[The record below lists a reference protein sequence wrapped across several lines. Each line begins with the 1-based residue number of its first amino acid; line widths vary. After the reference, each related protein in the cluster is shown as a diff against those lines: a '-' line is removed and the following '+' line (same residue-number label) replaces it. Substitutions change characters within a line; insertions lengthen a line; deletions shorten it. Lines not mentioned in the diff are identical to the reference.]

1 VDTTVETSVTAGRS
15 ASARAAGSNATASDT
30 ASDTASSNTPSN
42 HGASNTAPSSGTSG
56 AASNPATGKTAA
68 LTVPA
73 ARAEDPLGLLAA
85 ALEYI
90 EDRHWEVAPGTS
102 VQRAD
107 GVWSCSCGNPHCE
120 AIGAHPAQKDWPKRI
135 SGQPSKAH
143 EWWAAR
149 PTASVLLP
157 TGRAFDVLEVSE
169 AAGCL
174 GLARMERAGVNVGPV
189 AATPNR
195 RMYFFVLPNARTKT
209 VKLLAA
215 LGWGRTALDLTC
227 RGAGDY
233 IVAPPSR
240 IGGLGHA
247 QWVRRPSE
255 TNRWMPDVDELIA
268 PLAYACGLH
277 R

>member
-1 VDTTVETSVTAGRS
+1 VNLPVESKQNPVKESRS
-15 ASARAAGSNATASDT
+15 GSTGATEPRMSARTGQTRESGSE
-30 ASDTASSNTPSN
+30 
-42 HGASNTAPSSGTSG
+42 TAPD
-56 AASNPATGKTAA
+56 APPVATPEPS
-68 LTVPA
+68 LRVTVPA
-73 ARAEDPLGLLAA
+73 PRAEDPFGLLAA

-90 EDRHWEVAPGTS
+90 GDRHWEVALGTS
-102 VQRAD
+102 AERSE
-107 GVWSCSCGNPHCE
+107 GGWSCSCGDKQCA
-120 AIGAHPAQKDWPKRI
+120 AIGAHPAQHDWQKHS

-143 EWWAAR
+143 EWWASR

-174 GLARMERAGVNVGPV
+174 GLARLERAGVNVGPV
-189 AATPNR
+189 AALPTR
-195 RMYFFVLPNARTKT
+195 RMYFFVLPNARAKT
-209 VKLLAA
+209 VEMLAT
-215 LGWGRTALDLTC
+215 LGWGRTRLDLVC

-233 IVAPPSR
+233 VVAPPSR
-240 IGGLGHA
+240 MGALGHA

-255 TNRWMPDVDELIA
+255 TNSWMPDVEELLA

>member
-1 VDTTVETSVTAGRS
+1 MTPSRTA
-15 ASARAAGSNATASDT
+15 AARAA
-30 ASDTASSNTPSN
+30 
-42 HGASNTAPSSGTSG
+42 
-56 AASNPATGKTAA
+56 
-68 LTVPA
+68 VPA
-73 ARAEDPLGLLAA
+73 ARAEDPSGLLAA

-90 EDRHWEVAPGTS
+90 EDWHWEIALGTVVS
-102 VQRAD
+102 RSEA
-107 GVWSCSCGNPHCE
+107 GWSCSCGNPQCP
-120 AIGAHPAQKDWPKRI
+120 AMGAHPAHRDWQKRI

-143 EWWAAR
+143 EWWTAQ
-149 PTASVLLP
+149 PQASVLLP

-174 GLARMERAGVNVGPV
+174 GLARLERAGVNVGPV
-189 AATPNR
+189 AATPTR

-209 VKLLAA
+209 AKLLAT
-215 LGWGRTALDLTC
+215 LGWGRTPLDLAC
-227 RGAGDY
+227 RGAGDF

-240 IGGLGHA
+240 MGAIGHA

-255 TNRWMPDVDELIA
+255 ANRWMPDVEELLA

>member
-1 VDTTVETSVTAGRS
+1 LDGGVDTTVETTMTPART
-15 ASARAAGSNATASDT
+15 ASARTA
-30 ASDTASSNTPSN
+30 
-42 HGASNTAPSSGTSG
+42 
-56 AASNPATGKTAA
+56 
-68 LTVPA
+68 TVPP
-73 ARAEDPLGLLAA
+73 ARADEPTGLLAA

-90 EDRHWEVAPGTS
+90 EDRHWEIALGTS
-102 VQRAD
+102 VQRFE
-107 GVWSCSCGNPHCE
+107 GVWSCSCGNTQCA
-120 AIGAHPAQKDWPKRI
+120 AIGSHPAHRDWQKRI

-143 EWWAAR
+143 EWWPAGSD
-149 PTASVLLP
+149 ASVLLP

-174 GLARMERAGVNVGPV
+174 ALARLERAGVNVGPV
-189 AATPNR
+189 AATPTR
-195 RMYFFVLPNARTKT
+195 RMYFFVLPNARPKMG
-209 VKLLAA
+209 KLLAT

-240 IGGLGHA
+240 MGTLGHA
-247 QWVRRPSE
+247 QWVRRPAE
-255 TNRWMPDVDELIA
+255 ANRWIPDVDELIA

>member
-1 VDTTVETSVTAGRS
+1 MSP
-15 ASARAAGSNATASDT
+15 AR
-30 ASDTASSNTPSN
+30 
-42 HGASNTAPSSGTSG
+42 TAPSR
-56 AASNPATGKTAA
+56 TAA
-68 LTVPA
+68 VPA
-73 ARAEDPLGLLAA
+73 PRTEDPLGLLAA

-90 EDRHWEVAPGTS
+90 EDRHWEIALGTS
-102 VQRAD
+102 AERSE
-107 GVWSCSCGNPHCE
+107 GRWSCSCGNPQCA
-120 AIGAHPAQKDWPKRI
+120 AIGAHPAQRDWLKRI

-143 EWWAAR
+143 EWWSAK

-174 GLARMERAGVNVGPV
+174 GLARLERGGVNVGPV
-189 AATPNR
+189 AATPHR
-195 RMYFFVLPNARTKT
+195 RMYFFVLPNARIKM
-209 VKLLAA
+209 VKLLAG
-215 LGWGRTALDLTC
+215 LGWGRSPLDLAC
-227 RGAGDY
+227 RGAGDF

-240 IGGLGHA
+240 MGALGHA
-247 QWVRRPSE
+247 QWVRKPSE